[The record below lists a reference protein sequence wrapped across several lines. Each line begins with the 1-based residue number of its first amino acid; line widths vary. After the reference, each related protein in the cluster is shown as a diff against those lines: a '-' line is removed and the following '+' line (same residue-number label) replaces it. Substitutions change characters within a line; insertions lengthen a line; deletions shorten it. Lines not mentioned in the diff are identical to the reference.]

1 MLEPHNAGKQ
11 GDIIVN
17 IADALPHELGQGTTI
32 RLLRYCE
39 VSGDWVL
46 WVEMQPGATFAPHWH
61 LGHGQY
67 FVTKGELI
75 YDVGSAP
82 AGTYGYE
89 PIGSRH
95 SEAHCKEPT
104 EYLFMG
110 HGAVA
115 FTDDEGGFRFILN
128 HEFLRDL
135 SRGALQPDISKAPAE
150 LEQAGLR
157 S

>member
-1 MLEPHNAGKQ
+1 MTQHDAGKQ
-11 GDIIVN
+11 GDLIVN
-17 IADALPHELGQGTTI
+17 IADARAHKLGQGTTI
-32 RLLRYCE
+32 RLLRYSE
-39 VSGDWVL
+39 ETGDWVL
-46 WVEMQPGATFAPHWH
+46 WVEMEPGATFAPHWH

-67 FVTKGELI
+67 FVTRGELL

-95 SEAHCKEPT
+95 AEARCEVPT

-115 FTDDEGGFRFILN
+115 FTDEGGAVRFILN

-135 SRGALQPDISKAPAE
+135 AKGVLEADVSNAGAAADAQRVAA
-150 LEQAGLR
+150 
-157 S
+157 

>member
-1 MLEPHNAGKQ
+1 MPATHDPAKT
-11 GDIIVN
+11 GDLIVN
-17 IADALPHELGQGTTI
+17 LKDTAFVELGAGTRI
-32 RLLRYCE
+32 KLLRFSE
-39 VSGDWVL
+39 ETGDWVI
-46 WVEMQPGATFAPHWH
+46 WVSMEPGATFAPHWH

-67 FVTKGELI
+67 FVTKGELL

-82 AGTYGYE
+82 EGTYGYE

-95 SEAHCKEPT
+95 NEARCEVHT

-115 FTDDEGGFRFILN
+115 FTDDAGDIRFILN

-135 SRGALQPDISKAPAE
+135 SNQTISADVSNPGLKA
-150 LEQAGLR
+150 GNN
-157 S
+157 

>member
-1 MLEPHNAGKQ
+1 MTIEHDPGKL
-11 GDIIVN
+11 GDLIVN
-17 IADALPHELGQGTTI
+17 IADAKPHQLGSGTTI
-32 RLLRYCE
+32 RLLRYSE
-39 VSGDWVL
+39 ETGDWVL
-46 WVEMQPGATFAPHWH
+46 WVQMEPGATFAPHWH

-95 SEAHCKEPT
+95 AEAHCVEPT
-104 EYLFMG
+104 EYLFLG

-115 FTDDEGGFRFILN
+115 YTDDAGEVRFIMN

-135 SRGALQPDISKAPAE
+135 YQGKDQPDISGDAVPAQHE
-150 LEQAGLR
+150 AA
-157 S
+157 

>member
-1 MLEPHNAGKQ
+1 MTAKHDAGKT
-11 GDIIVN
+11 GDLIVN
-17 IADALPHELGQGTTI
+17 IADCHEVALGTGTTI
-32 RLLRYCE
+32 RLLRYSE
-39 VSGDWVL
+39 ETGDWVL
-46 WVEMQPGATFAPHWH
+46 WVCMQPGATFAPHWH

-82 AGTYGYE
+82 VGTYGYE

-95 SEAHCKEPT
+95 TEARCEQVT

-115 FTDDEGGFRFILN
+115 FTDENDQIRFILN
-128 HEFLRDL
+128 HEFLRDVA
-135 SRGALQPDISKAPAE
+135 GGTVIANVANEALEAVE
-150 LEQAGLR
+150 
-157 S
+157 

>member
-1 MLEPHNAGKQ
+1 MTIAHDPGKT
-11 GDIIVN
+11 GDLIVN
-17 IADALPHELGQGTTI
+17 IHDCRPVTLGAGTTI
-32 RLLRYCE
+32 HLLRYSE
-39 VSGDWVL
+39 ETGDWVL
-46 WVEMQPGATFAPHWH
+46 WVQMEPGATFAPHWH

-95 SEAHCKEPT
+95 SEARCEEVT

-115 FTDDEGGFRFILN
+115 FTDEEGGIRFILN
-128 HEFLRDL
+128 HEYLRDVA
-135 SRGALQPDISKAPAE
+135 RGDVASDISNDAM
-150 LEQAGLR
+150 EQAA
-157 S
+157 

>member
-1 MLEPHNAGKQ
+1 MASHDAGKT
-11 GDIIVN
+11 GDLIVN
-17 IADALPHELGQGTTI
+17 LSEAHEFFLGEGTSI
-32 RLLRYCE
+32 KLLRYSE
-39 VSGDWVL
+39 ETGDWVL
-46 WVEMQPGATFAPHWH
+46 WVKMDPGATFAPHWH

-82 AGTYGYE
+82 TGTYGYE

-95 SEAHCKEPT
+95 NEARCDVET

-115 FTDDEGGFRFILN
+115 FTDDAGEIRFVLN

-135 SRGALQPDISKAPAE
+135 SQGLINGDVSNEGAEKEAA
-150 LEQAGLR
+150 
-157 S
+157 

>member
-1 MLEPHNAGKQ
+1 MTTLDPGKT
-11 GDIIVN
+11 GDLIVN
-17 IADALPHELGQGTTI
+17 IADAHAQELGQGTTI
-32 RLLRYCE
+32 RLLRYSE
-39 VSGDWVL
+39 ETGDWLL

-95 SEAHCKEPT
+95 AEARCEVPT

-115 FTDDEGGFRFILN
+115 FTDEAGEVRFILN
-128 HEFLRDL
+128 HEYLRDL
-135 SRGALQPDISKAPAE
+135 SRGLFASDISKAAVE
-150 LEQAGLR
+150 EAQAA
-157 S
+157 

>member
-1 MLEPHNAGKQ
+1 MQEGHDPGRP
-11 GDIIVN
+11 GDLLVN
-17 IADALPHELGQGTTI
+17 IADARAHELGQGTTI
-32 RLLRYCE
+32 RLLRYSE
-39 VSGDWVL
+39 ETGDWVL

-95 SEAHCKEPT
+95 AEARCEQQT

-115 FTDDEGGFRFILN
+115 FTGKDEDIRFILN

-135 SRGALQPDISKAPAE
+135 AQGALKADISKE
-150 LEQAGLR
+150 GAGDIPR
-157 S
+157 AAA

>member
-1 MLEPHNAGKQ
+1 MTYEHDAGKQ
-11 GDIIVN
+11 GDLIVN
-17 IADALPHELGQGTTI
+17 IADARPHELGQGTTI
-32 RLLRYCE
+32 RLLRYSE
-39 VSGDWVL
+39 ETGDWVL

-61 LGHGQY
+61 LGHGSY

-82 AGTYGYE
+82 AGTCGYE

-95 SEAHCKEPT
+95 SEARCEQVT

-115 FTDDEGGFRFILN
+115 FTDEEGGIRFILN

-135 SRGALQPDISKAPAE
+135 SKGALVADVSNEGAE
-150 LEQAGLR
+150 AEQHREAA
-157 S
+157 

>member
-1 MLEPHNAGKQ
+1 MTKDHDAGKT
-11 GDIIVN
+11 GDLIVN
-17 IADALPHELGQGTTI
+17 IADARAHELGQGTSI
-32 RLLRYCE
+32 RLLRYSE
-39 VSGDWVL
+39 ETGDWVL
-46 WVEMQPGATFAPHWH
+46 WVSMQPGATFAPHWH

-95 SEAHCKEPT
+95 SEARCEVPT

-115 FTDDEGGFRFILN
+115 FTDEAGEVRFILN

-135 SRGALQPDISKAPAE
+135 ASGALKADVSKAA
-150 LEQAGLR
+150 A
-157 S
+157 

>member
-1 MLEPHNAGKQ
+1 MTVEHDAGKL
-11 GDIIVN
+11 GDLIVN
-17 IADALPHELGQGTTI
+17 IADTKPHQLGQGTTI
-32 RLLRYCE
+32 RLLRYSE
-39 VSGDWVL
+39 ETGDWVL

-95 SEAHCKEPT
+95 AEARCDEVT

-115 FTDDEGGFRFILN
+115 FTDEAGEVRFILN

-135 SRGALQPDISKAPAE
+135 DKGLHQPDISNEGAAAAQE
-150 LEQAGLR
+150 AA
-157 S
+157 

>member
-1 MLEPHNAGKQ
+1 MPTLHNPGKT
-11 GDIIVN
+11 GDLIVN
-17 IADALPHELGQGTTI
+17 LNEVEAVELGTGTTI
-32 RLLRYCE
+32 KLLRYSE
-39 VSGDWVL
+39 ETGDWVL
-46 WVEMQPGATFAPHWH
+46 WVSMEPGATFAPHWH

-67 FVTKGELI
+67 FVTRGELI

-82 AGTYGYE
+82 EGTYGYE

-95 SEAHCKEPT
+95 SEARCEVPT

-115 FTDDEGGFRFILN
+115 FTDDDGDIRFVLN

-135 SRGALQPDISKAPAE
+135 DRQTASADISNE
-150 LEQAGLR
+150 GLKT
-157 S
+157 SHG

>member
-1 MLEPHNAGKQ
+1 MTKEHDAGMS
-11 GDIIVN
+11 GDLIVN
-17 IADALPHELGQGTTI
+17 IADAKPHELGQGTTI
-32 RLLRYCE
+32 RLLRYSE
-39 VSGDWVL
+39 ETGDWVL

-95 SEAHCKEPT
+95 SEARCEVPT

-115 FTDDEGGFRFILN
+115 FTDDEGAVRFILN

-135 SRGALQPDISKAPAE
+135 ARGSDQADISKAA
-150 LEQAGLR
+150 A
-157 S
+157 

>member
-1 MLEPHNAGKQ
+1 MTYEHDAGKQ
-11 GDIIVN
+11 GDLIVN
-17 IADALPHELGQGTTI
+17 IADARPHELGQGTTI
-32 RLLRYCE
+32 RLLRYSE
-39 VSGDWVL
+39 ETGDWVL

-61 LGHGQY
+61 LGHGSY

-95 SEAHCKEPT
+95 SEARCEQVT

-115 FTDDEGGFRFILN
+115 FTDEEGGIRFILN

-135 SRGALQPDISKAPAE
+135 SKGALVADVSNEGAE
-150 LEQAGLR
+150 AEQHREAA
-157 S
+157 

>member
-1 MLEPHNAGKQ
+1 MTEHNPGKL
-11 GDIIVN
+11 GDLIVN
-17 IADALPHELGQGTTI
+17 INDCNEVELGTGTTI
-32 RLLRYCE
+32 RLLRYSE
-39 VSGDWVL
+39 ETGDWVL
-46 WVEMQPGATFAPHWH
+46 WVKMEPGATFAPHWH

-82 AGTYGYE
+82 EGTYGYE

-95 SEAHCKEPT
+95 NEARCEQVT

-115 FTDDEGGFRFILN
+115 FLDDDGEIRFILN
-128 HEFLRDL
+128 HEFLRDVAKGDVVSNVANEGL
-135 SRGALQPDISKAPAE
+135 EEAAE
-150 LEQAGLR
+150 
-157 S
+157 

>member
-1 MLEPHNAGKQ
+1 MNAMHDAGKT
-11 GDIIVN
+11 GDLIVN
-17 IADALPHELGQGTTI
+17 IADAYPHELGTGTTVK
-32 RLLRYCE
+32 LLRYSE
-39 VSGDWVL
+39 ETGDWVL

-95 SEAHCKEPT
+95 AEARCEQPT

-115 FTDDEGGFRFILN
+115 FTDEAGAVRFILN

-135 SRGALQPDISKAPAE
+135 SLGADQANVSKAA
-150 LEQAGLR
+150 A
-157 S
+157 

>member
-1 MLEPHNAGKQ
+1 MTMLEHDAGKL
-11 GDIIVN
+11 GDLIVN
-17 IADALPHELGQGTTI
+17 INDCREVSLGVGTTI
-32 RLLRYCE
+32 RLLRYSE
-39 VSGDWVL
+39 ETGDWVL
-46 WVEMQPGATFAPHWH
+46 WVHMEPGATFAPHWH

-95 SEAHCKEPT
+95 SEARCDQVT

-115 FTDDEGGFRFILN
+115 FTDEGGEIRFILN
-128 HEFLRDL
+128 HEFLRDVA
-135 SRGALQPDISKAPAE
+135 RGEVVSNVANES
-150 LEQAGLR
+150 LEEAA
-157 S
+157 

>member
-1 MLEPHNAGKQ
+1 MTIAHDPGKQ
-11 GDIIVN
+11 GDLIVN
-17 IADALPHELGQGTTI
+17 LADAQAHQLGEGTII
-32 RLLRYCE
+32 RLLRYSE
-39 VSGDWVL
+39 ETGDWVL
-46 WVEMQPGATFAPHWH
+46 WVEMEPGATFAPHWH

-89 PIGSRH
+89 PIGARH
-95 SEAHCKEPT
+95 AQARCEERT

-115 FTDDEGGFRFILN
+115 FTDEAGEIRFILN

-135 SRGALQPDISKAPAE
+135 ARGRPQADISNQAAE
-150 LEQAGLR
+150 PTPSLA
-157 S
+157 

>member
-1 MLEPHNAGKQ
+1 MTATHNPGKV
-11 GDIIVN
+11 GDLIVN
-17 IADALPHELGQGTTI
+17 IADAKPHQLGEGTTI
-32 RLLRYCE
+32 RMLRYSE
-39 VSGDWVL
+39 ETGDWVL

-67 FVTKGELI
+67 FITKGELI

-95 SEAHCKEPT
+95 TEAHCKVPT

-115 FTDDEGGFRFILN
+115 FTGPEGDIRFVLN

-135 SRGALQPDISKAPAE
+135 DLGKHQPDISKAEAADTAVREPA
-150 LEQAGLR
+150 
-157 S
+157 

>member
-1 MLEPHNAGKQ
+1 MTLAHDPGKT
-11 GDIIVN
+11 GDLIVN
-17 IADALPHELGQGTTI
+17 LADAPAHQLGQGTTI
-32 RLLRYCE
+32 QLLRYSE
-39 VSGDWVL
+39 ETGDWVL
-46 WVEMQPGATFAPHWH
+46 WVRMEPGATFAPHWH

-67 FVTKGELI
+67 FVTRGELL

-95 SEAHCKEPT
+95 TEARCEVQT
-104 EYLFMG
+104 EYLFLG

-115 FTDDEGGFRFILN
+115 FTDEAGEVRFILN

-135 SRGALQPDISKAPAE
+135 ATGRIEADVSKEGVADDARI
-150 LEQAGLR
+150 AA
-157 S
+157 

>member
-1 MLEPHNAGKQ
+1 MTIEHNAGKT
-11 GDIIVN
+11 GDLLVN
-17 IADALPHELGQGTTI
+17 IADARAHELGQGTTI
-32 RLLRYCE
+32 RLLRYSE
-39 VSGDWVL
+39 ESGDWVL

-67 FVTKGELI
+67 FVTKGELL

-95 SEAHCKEPT
+95 NEARCEQVT

-115 FTDDEGGFRFILN
+115 FTDADGAVRFILN

-135 SRGALQPDISKAPAE
+135 AKGSLVADISNEGADAA
-150 LEQAGLR
+150 LAVG
-157 S
+157 

>member
-1 MLEPHNAGKQ
+1 MTPDPGKT
-11 GDIIVN
+11 GDLIVN
-17 IADALPHELGQGTTI
+17 IADARIHELGQGTTI
-32 RLLRYCE
+32 RLLRYSE
-39 VSGDWVL
+39 ETGDWVL
-46 WVEMQPGATFAPHWH
+46 WVDMQPGATFAAHWH

-95 SEAHCKEPT
+95 AEARCEQPT

-115 FTDDEGGFRFILN
+115 FTDEAGEVRFILN
-128 HEFLRDL
+128 HEYLRDL
-135 SRGALQPDISKAPAE
+135 SRGLFASDISKAAVE
-150 LEQAGLR
+150 DDRQAA
-157 S
+157 

>member
-1 MLEPHNAGKQ
+1 MTIEHDAGKT
-11 GDIIVN
+11 GDLIVN
-17 IADALPHELGQGTTI
+17 IADSRAHELGQGTTI
-32 RLLRYCE
+32 RLLRYSE
-39 VSGDWVL
+39 ETGDWVL

-67 FVTKGELI
+67 FVTKGELL

-95 SEAHCKEPT
+95 NEARCEQVT

-115 FTDDEGGFRFILN
+115 FTGPDGDVRFILN

-135 SRGALQPDISKAPAE
+135 AQGALVSDISNEGSGAA
-150 LEQAGLR
+150 LAAA
-157 S
+157 

>member
-1 MLEPHNAGKQ
+1 MTIEHDAGKT
-11 GDIIVN
+11 GDLIVN
-17 IADALPHELGQGTTI
+17 IADSRAHELGQGTTI
-32 RLLRYCE
+32 RLLRYSE
-39 VSGDWVL
+39 ETGDWVL

-67 FVTKGELI
+67 FVTKGELL

-89 PIGSRH
+89 PIWSRH
-95 SEAHCKEPT
+95 NEARCEQVT

-115 FTDDEGGFRFILN
+115 FTGPDGDVRFILN

-135 SRGALQPDISKAPAE
+135 AQGALVSDISNEGTDAA
-150 LEQAGLR
+150 LAAA
-157 S
+157 

>member
-1 MLEPHNAGKQ
+1 MSTRHNPGKT
-11 GDIIVN
+11 GDLIVN
-17 IADALPHELGQGTTI
+17 LKDVESVELGSGTRI
-32 RLLRYCE
+32 KLLRYSE
-39 VSGDWVL
+39 ETGDWVL
-46 WVEMQPGATFAPHWH
+46 WVSMQPGATFAPHWH

-67 FVTKGELI
+67 FVTRGELI

-82 AGTYGYE
+82 EGTYGYE

-95 SEAHCKEPT
+95 NEARCEVLT

-115 FTDDEGGFRFILN
+115 FTDEAGEIRFVLN

-135 SRGALQPDISKAPAE
+135 DSQTISADVSNDGLKAGE
-150 LEQAGLR
+150 R
-157 S
+157 

>member
-1 MLEPHNAGKQ
+1 MTIAHDPGKT
-11 GDIIVN
+11 GDLIVN
-17 IADALPHELGQGTTI
+17 IKDCQAVTLGAGTSI
-32 RLLRYCE
+32 RLLRYSE
-39 VSGDWVL
+39 ETGDWVL
-46 WVEMQPGATFAPHWH
+46 WVQMEPGATFAPHWH

-95 SEAHCKEPT
+95 SEARCEEPT

-115 FTDDEGGFRFILN
+115 FTDESDGIRFILN
-128 HEFLRDL
+128 HEYLRDVACGNVT
-135 SRGALQPDISKAPAE
+135 SDISNDAMEDA
-150 LEQAGLR
+150 A
-157 S
+157 

>member
-1 MLEPHNAGKQ
+1 MTVEHDAGKL
-11 GDIIVN
+11 GDLIVN
-17 IADALPHELGQGTTI
+17 IADTRPHQLGQGTSI
-32 RLLRYCE
+32 RLLRYSE
-39 VSGDWVL
+39 ETGDWVL

-67 FVTKGELI
+67 FVTRGELI

-95 SEAHCKEPT
+95 AEARCDEVT

-115 FTDDEGGFRFILN
+115 FTDEAGEVRFILN
-128 HEFLRDL
+128 HESLRDL
-135 SRGALQPDISKAPAE
+135 DKGLHQPDISNEGAAAE
-150 LEQAGLR
+150 TAQEAA
-157 S
+157 

>member
-1 MLEPHNAGKQ
+1 MSQEHDAGKT
-11 GDIIVN
+11 GDLIVN
-17 IADALPHELGQGTTI
+17 IADARAHELGHGTSI
-32 RLLRYCE
+32 RLLRYSE
-39 VSGDWVL
+39 ETGDWVL
-46 WVEMQPGATFAPHWH
+46 WVSMQPGATFAPHWH

-95 SEAHCKEPT
+95 SEARCEVPT

-115 FTDDEGGFRFILN
+115 FTDEAGEVRFILN

-135 SRGALQPDISKAPAE
+135 ASGALKADVSKAA
-150 LEQAGLR
+150 A
-157 S
+157 

>member
-1 MLEPHNAGKQ
+1 MNVAVHDPGKT
-11 GDIIVN
+11 GDLIVN
-17 IADALPHELGQGTTI
+17 INDAPSYQLGQGTTVK
-32 RLLRYCE
+32 LLRYSE
-39 VSGDWVL
+39 ETGDWVL
-46 WVEMQPGATFAPHWH
+46 WVVMEPGAVFAPHWH

-95 SEAHCKEPT
+95 SEARCEVET
-104 EYLFMG
+104 EYLFLG

-115 FTDDEGGFRFILN
+115 FTDEENAVRFVLN

-135 SRGALQPDISKAPAE
+135 SLNL
-150 LEQAGLR
+150 LE
-157 S
+157 SDVS

>member
-1 MLEPHNAGKQ
+1 MTVEHEAGKL
-11 GDIIVN
+11 GDLIVN
-17 IADALPHELGQGTTI
+17 IADARPHALGQGTTI
-32 RLLRYCE
+32 RLLRYSE
-39 VSGDWVL
+39 ETGDWVL

-95 SEAHCKEPT
+95 AEARCDEVT

-115 FTDDEGGFRFILN
+115 FTDDAGEVRFILN

-135 SRGALQPDISKAPAE
+135 DRGLHQPDISNEGAADE
-150 LEQAGLR
+150 AAQEAA
-157 S
+157 